1 MSEFENSNPKQER
14 SNAGP
19 MGYSIAASIREY
31 SRRRTLKKMAL
42 IALAIVVVQV
52 IYQIVTGEKDGI
64 FEFVSG
70 IASFF
75 LFYYVIRSI
84 LWWFRDR
91 SSDGTVLGWLRD
103 RSSTT

>member
-1 MSEFENSNPKQER
+1 MSDIGNSYSER
-14 SNAGP
+14 DGSNGRAS
-19 MGYSIAASIREY
+19 GYLIAASIREY
-31 SRRRTLKKMAL
+31 SRRRTLKRIAL

-52 IYQIVTGEKDGI
+52 IYQIVTRDKDGI

-75 LFYYVIRSI
+75 LIYYVVRSI

-91 SSDGTVLGWLRD
+91 SSDGTLLGWFRD
-103 RSSTT
+103 RSSAP

>member
-1 MSEFENSNPKQER
+1 MSEFENPNPERDGSNGR
-14 SNAGP
+14 SS
-19 MGYSIAASIREY
+19 GYLIAASNREY
-31 SRRRTLKKMAL
+31 SRRRTLKRMAL

-75 LFYYVIRSI
+75 LFYYVTMQHIQTFAFI
-84 LWWFRDR
+84 L
-91 SSDGTVLGWLRD
+91 
-103 RSSTT
+103 